1 MRNILSSFDE
11 FIGNEILSERDM
23 QDYQGRYNDL
33 YDEWRTRRKDAEKED
48 ITDDI
53 VFEIELIK
61 QVEINI
67 DYILLLVKK
76 YHDGHQEDKEILVS
90 IHKAIDS
97 SLELRSKKAL
107 IENFIAGINDVDDV
121 LLEWREFVIKQKEIE
136 LAAIISEEG
145 LKDEETRKFVER
157 SFRDGIMKTTGT
169 DIDKI
174 MPAMSRFDGARDKK
188 KDTVIQRMLLF
199 FDRFFGIS

>member
-1 MRNILSSFDE
+1 MNICPSTRN
-11 FIGNEILSERDM
+11 
-23 QDYQGRYNDL
+23 
-33 YDEWRTRRKDAEKED
+33 RRKDAEKEN
-48 ITDDI
+48 INDDI
-53 VFEIELIK
+53 VFEIELVK

-136 LAAIISEEG
+136 LAAIISEEH
-145 LKDEETRKFVER
+145 LKDEETRKFVDR
-157 SFRDGIMKTTGT
+157 SFRDGVMKTTGT
-169 DIDKI
+169 DVDKI
-174 MPAMSRFDGARDKK
+174 MPAMSRFDGTREKK
-188 KDTVIQRMLLF
+188 KDIVIQRLLLF
-199 FDRFFGIS
+199 FERYFGIS